1 MVASLLLGLALQSA
15 AAPPPLNPN
24 LQPIAF
30 VVGSCWRG
38 AFPDG
43 RRTDTHCF
51 TPAYGGAFVR
61 DRHVV
66 ENGPRPYS
74 GETFFRW
81 DAAASR
87 IRYAYYATGGN
98 FSAGAATPLE
108 NGLNFSD
115 ETMAGGRE
123 RMEIRSSWR
132 RDGADAYQ
140 VRTEVRQGE
149 GWREVLRMR
158 MERVGPATD

>member
-1 MVASLLLGLALQSA
+1 MTASILLALALQSA
-15 AAPPPLNPN
+15 AAPALNPN
-24 LQPIAF
+24 LQPMAF

-38 AFPDG
+38 TFPDG

-51 TPAYGGAFVR
+51 TPAYGGAFIR

-87 IRYAYYATGGN
+87 IRYAYYASGGN
-98 FSAGAATPLE
+98 YSAGEAAPVE
-108 NGLNFSD
+108 NGLSFSD
-115 ETMAGGRE
+115 ETMARGSE
-123 RMEIRSSWR
+123 RMEIRSSWQR
-132 RDGADAYQ
+132 EGADAYQ
-140 VRTEVRQGE
+140 VLTEVRQGE
-149 GWREVLRMR
+149 NWREVLRMR
-158 MERVGPATD
+158 MVRVGPAREP